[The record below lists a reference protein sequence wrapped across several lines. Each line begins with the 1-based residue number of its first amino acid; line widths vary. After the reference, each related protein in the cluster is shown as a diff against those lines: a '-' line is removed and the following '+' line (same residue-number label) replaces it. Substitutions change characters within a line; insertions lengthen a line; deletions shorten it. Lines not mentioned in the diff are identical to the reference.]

1 MPLRPLTR
9 RRARRHQPLGL
20 MIGVE
25 LAPLRV
31 LERADVSEVA
41 DRLLDQLI
49 GREEDG
55 TLGGPVVH

>member
-1 MPLRPLTR
+1 
-9 RRARRHQPLGL
+9 